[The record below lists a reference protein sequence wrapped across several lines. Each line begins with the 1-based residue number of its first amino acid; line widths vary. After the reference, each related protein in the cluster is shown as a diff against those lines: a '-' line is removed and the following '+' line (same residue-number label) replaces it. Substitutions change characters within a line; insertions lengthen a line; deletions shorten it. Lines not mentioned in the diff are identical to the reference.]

1 MVRPLV
7 YILPAFALGAG
18 AGLFAGGSFRSPAK
32 KVISGSTDSSALTQA
47 RTAADDSGID
57 YDKLAAVCVEA
68 ARSQKG
74 SAQRGAG
81 EPVATSAEASK
92 AYAMLTQVEESAL
105 TSGVWT
111 RIAGF
116 KAQTLLPR
124 LPSEQG
130 REFSERIGEQIRT
143 GALRPQ
149 SGAWLPGSTEQ

>member
-1 MVRPLV
+1 MARPLV

-18 AGLFAGGSFRSPAK
+18 AGLFAGGSFHSPAK
-32 KVISGSTDSSALTQA
+32 NVTFRSSDSSALAQA
-47 RTAADDSGID
+47 RTAVDDSGID
-57 YDKLAAVCVEA
+57 YDKLAAVCLEA
-68 ARSQKG
+68 ARSQKS
-74 SAQRGAG
+74 SAQRGVG
-81 EPVATSAEASK
+81 EPAVSSAEASK

-124 LPSEQG
+124 LPSDQG